1 MASPYRT
8 RPPSPPARPTDERRL
23 GAATLAFGLI
33 CGVMGLSLAE
43 EGRAE
48 CALLAGLGGFALL
61 LQREG
66 AR

>member
-8 RPPSPPARPTDERRL
+8 RPSSPPARPTDERKL
-23 GAATLAFGLI
+23 GAATLAFGLL

-48 CALLAGLGGFALL
+48 CALLGGLGGFALL

>member
-8 RPPSPPARPTDERRL
+8 RPSSPPARPTDERRL
-23 GAATLAFGLI
+23 GVATLAFGLA
-33 CGVMGLSLAE
+33 CGVMGLSLAD

-48 CALLAGLGGFALL
+48 CALLTGLGGFALL
-61 LQREG
+61 LQRDR

>member
-23 GAATLAFGLI
+23 GAATLVFGLL
-33 CGVMGLSLAE
+33 CGVMGLSLADE
-43 EGRAE
+43 RRAE

>member
-1 MASPYRT
+1 M
-8 RPPSPPARPTDERRL
+8 
-23 GAATLAFGLI
+23 ATLAFGLL

>member
-8 RPPSPPARPTDERRL
+8 RPSSPPARPTDERRL
-23 GAATLAFGLI
+23 GAATLVFGLL
-33 CGVMGLSLAE
+33 CGVTGISLAE

-48 CALLAGLGGFALL
+48 CALLAGVGGFALL